1 MELLDDKMLMNWSML
16 FVISATLRARISP
29 VQEKEKEKEKREER
43 REKKKNELELEQRNQ
58 AHKKIKIK

>member
-29 VQEKEKEKEKREER
+29 VQEKEEEKEKER

-58 AHKKIKIK
+58 AHEKIKIK